1 MVIVSVH
8 MTMTYDS
15 VGITDHHSAQIAKAV
30 LFGFN
35 DTKHSSCSVSIAD
48 NK

>member
-30 LFGFN
+30 LFSFN